1 MGSAYQ
7 VQTGIFD
14 DPSNAE
20 CNEPGITYLDGFIH
34 NHRELFAAFETNLKW
49 NCQFQS
55 RKTVTFGVSYN
66 YRNGRVK
73 KKPMP
78 DFLEP
83 ILQRIHDRFGYL
95 PNNCLVNYYPTGD
108 NYISFHAD
116 ETTEMKA
123 DTGVA
128 IISLGSVRTT
138 EARLERLRQLELS
151 EVQLA
156 RLHAPVGL
164 PIGSKTPMEI
174 AIAILAELTQ
184 LRWTRRQAAQG

>member
-83 ILQRIHDRFGYL
+83 ILQRIHDRFAYL

-108 NYISFHAD
+108 NYISFHSD
-116 ETTEMKA
+116 QDTEMKA

-128 IISLGSVRTT
+128 IISLGSVRTMT
-138 EARLERLRQLELS
+138 LRSIANKKIQFHYPL
-151 EVQLA
+151 Q
-156 RLHAPVGL
+156 P
-164 PIGSKTPMEI
+164 GSAFFMEDRI
-174 AIAILAELTQ
+174 Q
-184 LRWTRRQAAQG
+184 SSWQHGVLRESGAGPRISMSFRSLIN